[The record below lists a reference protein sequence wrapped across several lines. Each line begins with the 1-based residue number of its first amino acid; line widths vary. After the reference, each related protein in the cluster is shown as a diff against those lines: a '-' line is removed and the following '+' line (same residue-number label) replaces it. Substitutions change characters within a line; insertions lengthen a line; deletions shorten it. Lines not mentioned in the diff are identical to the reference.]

1 MNFGPAPTDRAL
13 KLSDLT
19 GKFEEMDAT
28 TEICNFDDLLRS
40 TDTADVDDLEETLL
54 GRVEF
59 HDDDGECEVESSD
72 TQVSVMLIG
81 SGIGGQG
88 FELVYPFTMEQF
100 LARGGRGRSAQPP
113 PRSQE
118 MVARNP
124 DRRGRDVR
132 KRRSDGRDRHLS
144 RCGPGGPSERHR
156 RRLAH
161 ARRTCWRE
169 RQLLEFSATPVLTE
183 PDLFWIYAGAPLM
196 VALGL
201 GDDWIEVASPTYI
214 PFGGAGPSWVHV
226 DNVAVVDLN
235 DAGATPED
243 GPSDQQGDC
252 EVDEAV
258 RNLLELPDA
267 SREV

>member
-1 MNFGPAPTDRAL
+1 
-13 KLSDLT
+13 
-19 GKFEEMDAT
+19 MDAT

-100 LARGGRGRSAQPP
+100 WHEVDEVDRLNLRRVHRKWLPETLIEEDGTFENDDLMDAIATYLDVDRADLQNVIGGGWHTLDAPAG
-113 PRSQE
+113 
-118 MVARNP
+118 VNDNP
-124 DRRGRDVR
+124 
-132 KRRSDGRDRHLS
+132 
-144 RCGPGGPSERHR
+144 
-156 RRLAH
+156 
-161 ARRTCWRE
+161 
-169 RQLLEFSATPVLTE
+169 EFSATPVLTE

-235 DAGATPED
+235 DAGALQKMAPAISKATVKSTKRCGICWSCRTLQEKYED
-243 GPSDQQGDC
+243 SARFVCRSCMEHDGVIFC
-252 EVDEAV
+252 
-258 RNLLELPDA
+258 
-267 SREV
+267 